1 MGVLHDKLEENG
13 YEGHELKVMLI
24 RLLFCLFAEDTG
36 IFEKYQFQNL
46 IRQRTKEDGS
56 DLAGWIGQLF
66 ETLNRSPEKRLK
78 NLDQQLK
85 DFAYING
92 DLFKEH
98 MPTAAFDAEMRQILL
113 DACAMDWAN
122 ISPEIFGSLFQS
134 VMDKEQ
140 RRHLGLI
147 IRVRRISSSD

>member
-1 MGVLHDKLEENG
+1 M
-13 YEGHELKVMLI
+13 
-24 RLLFCLFAEDTG
+24 
-36 IFEKYQFQNL
+36 
-46 IRQRTKEDGS
+46 
-56 DLAGWIGQLF
+56 
-66 ETLNRSPEKRLK
+66 K

-122 ISPEIFGSLFQS
+122 ISPEIFDLLFQS
-134 VMDKEQ
+134 VTDKEQ
-140 RRHLGLI
+140 RRHLGAHYTSEENILKVIAPLFLDELRAEFEEIKSRGKGKARTSALDMFHRKLAGLTFLI
-147 IRVRRISSSD
+147 RRVVVGIFWWWRIVSCVCWS